1 MKTNELLL
9 KFVSV
14 GELLFL
20 FLAMTNVIH
29 IYFKIAKELLRYW
42 YQVIQYKNIKYLRS
56 AIFLGFFFSF
66 IIGFS
71 QRDMKG
77 PYK

>member
-9 KFVSV
+9 KFVPV

-56 AIFLGFFFSF
+56 AIFLGFFFLLLLVF
-66 IIGFS
+66 L
-71 QRDMKG
+71 KG
-77 PYK
+77 T